1 MALLR
6 SVRSDHPGV
15 GFVLATAYGSIQ
27 HAIEAMRA
35 GADDY
40 LPKPFERQAL
50 LLTVEKALKARA
62 LSAENQRLS
71 ERLGERE
78 KLVDLVGI
86 TVHGKGAH
94 VSRPQLGA
102 DALYVAASLV
112 TQIQAIVT
120 RRTNP
125 VEPVVIGVGKLHA
138 GTTYNA
144 LAETAE
150 LEGTTR
156 TVTPESRILVRQQIT
171 HLAEQTAEAFGA
183 TVEVQWREFTPAVV
197 NPPAITEEV
206 AEIARRIDDN
216 IQVITQRP
224 ISLGGDNFADLAL
237 RVPGV
242 YAFLGTGNPAV
253 ANTQNSHH
261 NGNFDLDEA
270 ALPIGAALYA
280 DYAFWWLTAGA
291 AAL

>member
-1 MALLR
+1 MPGLNCAA
-6 SVRSDHPGV
+6 VDH
-15 GFVLATAYGSIQ
+15 F
-27 HAIEAMRA
+27 
-35 GADDY
+35 
-40 LPKPFERQAL
+40 
-50 LLTVEKALKARA
+50 
-62 LSAENQRLS
+62 
-71 ERLGERE
+71 
-78 KLVDLVGI
+78 GI
-86 TVHGKGAH
+86 TVHGEGR

-102 DALYVAASLV
+102 DASMWRPGDPD
-112 TQIQAIVT
+112 QAIVT

-125 VEPVVIGVGKLHA
+125 VEPVVIGVGKLRERR
-138 GTTYNA
+138 TA

-224 ISLGGDNFADLAL
+224 ISLGGDNFADLAFVS
-237 RVPGV
+237 RV
-242 YAFLGTGNPAV
+242 FMRLGTGNAV

-261 NGNFDLDEA
+261 NGNFDLDE
-270 ALPIGAALYA
+270 LPCRSAPPHA

-291 AAL
+291 AALQRHAGRAQITTRAE